1 MASDWTRLP
10 AGRAAKGPL
19 SEKIKLCA
27 RKKEL
32 RALSGAAAPPGGQ
45 KTAFSAGLH
54 RSSGKIQ
61 ALGKRKGP
69 PGKKFSLLVK
79 KCLVARYE
87 RGKRNL
93 GPLL

>member
-10 AGRAAKGPL
+10 AGRAARGPL
-19 SEKIKLCA
+19 SGKIKLCA
-27 RKKEL
+27 RKIEL

-69 PGKKFSLLVK
+69 PGKKFSLLVE
-79 KCLVARYE
+79 KCLVAR
-87 RGKRNL
+87 K
-93 GPLL
+93 

>member
-10 AGRAAKGPL
+10 AGRAARGPL
-19 SEKIKLCA
+19 SGKIKLCA
-27 RKKEL
+27 RKIEL

-61 ALGKRKGP
+61 PLGEQKGP
-69 PGKKFSLLVK
+69 PGKKFATSGKMYCGEECWHILVI
-79 KCLVARYE
+79 
-87 RGKRNL
+87 
-93 GPLL
+93 